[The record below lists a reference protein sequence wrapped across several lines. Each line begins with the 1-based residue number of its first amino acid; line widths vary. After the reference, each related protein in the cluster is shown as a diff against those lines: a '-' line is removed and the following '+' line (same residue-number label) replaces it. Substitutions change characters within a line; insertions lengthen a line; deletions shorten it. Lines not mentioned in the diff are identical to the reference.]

1 MKRSLWFDYVSKLEL
16 MILEKTIIKDQL
28 NRPLRDLRIS
38 VIDRCNFRCQY
49 CMPAE
54 IFGPDF
60 AFLPKSELLSYEE
73 IERLARLFVQ
83 LGVEKIRLTGGEPL
97 LRKDLPLLVQKLSV
111 IEGLSDIGLTTNG
124 VLLPLH
130 AQSLKDAGLK
140 RVNVSLDS
148 LNDELFGQING
159 RNTGTKPV
167 LDGIEAARKAGL
179 GVKLNMVIKKGLND
193 TEILPMADFCKKEGI
208 ELRYIEYMDVGSTNG
223 WRMDDVVTK
232 KEIYHILKEKYELVP
247 VDPNYFGEV
256 AKRYYYKDTDVAV
269 GFITSVSESFCSS
282 CTRSRL
288 SANGQLFTCL
298 FNGNG
303 HDIRDFMRAG
313 ASDEDL
319 INRITSIWNGRNDRY
334 SDERTAETNRNR
346 KKIEMSYIG
355 G

>member
-1 MKRSLWFDYVSKLEL
+1 MNNQL
-16 MILEKTIIKDQL
+16 IKDQL

-38 VIDRCNFRCQY
+38 VIDRCNFRCTY

-54 IFGPDF
+54 VFGPDF
-60 AFLPKSELLSYEE
+60 AFLPKTELLSYEE
-73 IERLARLFVQ
+73 IERVAKIFVN

-97 LRKDLPLLVQKLSV
+97 MRKDLPILVEKLSA
-111 IEGLSDIGLTTNG
+111 IEGLADIALTTNG
-124 VLLPLH
+124 VMLPQLA
-130 AQSLKDAGLK
+130 AQLKAAGLK
-140 RVNVSLDS
+140 RVNISLDT

-159 RNTGTKPV
+159 RKVSTKPV
-167 LDGIEAARKAGL
+167 LAGIEAAKKAGL
-179 GVKLNMVIKKGLND
+179 GIKINMVVKKGLND
-193 TEILPMADFCKKEGI
+193 SEILPMAEFCKKEGL
-208 ELRYIEYMDVGSTNG
+208 ELRFIEFMDVGSTNG
-223 WRMDDVVTK
+223 WKMDDVVTK
-232 KEIYHILKEKYELVP
+232 KEIYELIKEHFELEHT
-247 VDPNYFGEV
+247 DAAYFGEV
-256 AKRYYYKDTDVAV
+256 AKRYRYKDTNVHI

-313 ASDEDL
+313 ASDEE
-319 INRITSIWNGRNDRY
+319 ITERVAGIWNGRKDRY
-334 SDERTAETNRNR
+334 SDERTAETRANR

>member
-1 MKRSLWFDYVSKLEL
+1 MNKQMVHDK
-16 MILEKTIIKDQL
+16 L

-38 VIDRCNFRCQY
+38 VIDRCNFRCTY

-73 IERLARLFVQ
+73 IERVAKVFIG

-97 LRKDLPLLVQKLSV
+97 LRKDLPILIEKLSA
-111 IEGLSDIGLTTNG
+111 IEGLSDIALTTNG
-124 VLLPLH
+124 VMLPKL
-130 AQSLKDAGLK
+130 ASQLKAAGLK
-140 RVNVSLDS
+140 RVNISLDT
-148 LNDELFGQING
+148 LKDELFGQING
-159 RNTGTKPV
+159 RNVGTGPV
-167 LDGIEAARKAGL
+167 LKGIKAAQEAGL
-179 GVKLNMVIKKGLND
+179 GIKVNMVVKKGLND
-193 TEILPMADFCKKEGI
+193 QEILPMAEFCKNEGL

-223 WRMDDVVTK
+223 WKMDDVITK
-232 KEIYHILKEKYELVP
+232 KEIYEMLKEEYELERTGSA
-247 VDPNYFGEV
+247 YYGEV
-256 AKRYYYKDTDVAV
+256 AKRYRYKGTDVHV
-269 GFITSVSESFCSS
+269 GFISSVSEAFCST

-288 SANGQLFTCL
+288 SANGQVFTCL

-313 ASDEDL
+313 ASDEEL
-319 INRITSIWNGRNDRY
+319 KELVTSIWNGRTDRY
-334 SDERTAETNRNR
+334 SEERTAETMANR

>member
-1 MKRSLWFDYVSKLEL
+1 M
-16 MILEKTIIKDQL
+16 EKNFVKDKL

-54 IFGPDF
+54 IYGPDF

-73 IERLARLFVQ
+73 IERLAKIFVE

-97 LRKDLPLLVQKLSV
+97 LRKDLPYLVEMLSK
-111 IEGLSDIGLTTNG
+111 IEGLKDIGLTTNG
-124 VLLPLH
+124 VLLPKY
-130 AQSLKDAGLK
+130 AKALKAAGLK

-148 LNDELFGQING
+148 LKDELFGQING
-159 RNTGTKPV
+159 RNVGVDPILK
-167 LDGIEAARKAGL
+167 GIKAAQEAGL
-179 GVKLNMVIKKGLND
+179 GVKINMVVKKGLND
-193 TEILPMADFCKKEGI
+193 SEILPMAQYCKDNGLQ
-208 ELRYIEYMDVGSTNG
+208 LRYIEFMDVGSSNG
-223 WRMDDVVTK
+223 WKMDDVVTK
-232 KEIYHILKEKYELVP
+232 KEIFTILNEHYSLEP
-247 VDPNYFGEV
+247 VDPDYFGEV
-256 AKRYYYKDTDVAV
+256 AKRYRYKDTNVDV

-288 SANGQLFTCL
+288 SADGKIYTCL

-303 HDIRDFMRAG
+303 HDIRDFMRTG
-313 ASDEDL
+313 VDDKQ
-319 INRITSIWNGRNDRY
+319 ITDRISAIWNGRDDRY
-334 SDERTAETNRNR
+334 SDERTAETVANR

>member
-1 MKRSLWFDYVSKLEL
+1 M
-16 MILEKTIIKDQL
+16 EKSIIKDQL

-60 AFLPKSELLSYEE
+60 AFLPKSELLTYEE
-73 IERLARLFVQ
+73 IERVSRTFIE

-97 LRKDLPLLVQKLSV
+97 LRKDLPILIQKLNE
-111 IEGLSDIGLTTNG
+111 IEGLKDIALTTNG
-124 VLLPLH
+124 VLLPKY
-130 AQSLKDAGLK
+130 AEQLKAAGLQ

-148 LNDELFGQING
+148 LKDDLFGQING
-159 RNTGTKPV
+159 RNVGVGPV
-167 LDGIEAARKAGL
+167 LEGIEAAKRAGL
-179 GVKLNMVIKKGLND
+179 GVKINTVIKKGLND
-193 TEILPMADFCKKEGI
+193 SEILPMAEFCKKEGL

-223 WRMDDVVTK
+223 WKMDDVITK
-232 KEIYHILKEKYELVP
+232 KQIYDMINEHYELEQ
-247 VDPNYFGEV
+247 VDPEYYGEV
-256 AKRYYYKDTDVAV
+256 AKKYRYKGTDINV
-269 GFITSVSESFCSS
+269 GFISSVSESFCSS

-288 SANGQLFTCL
+288 SANGQIFTCL

-303 HDIRDFMRAG
+303 HDIRDFMRNG
-313 ASDEDL
+313 ANDEELKARISD
-319 INRITSIWNGRNDRY
+319 IWHKRTDRY
-334 SDERTAETNRNR
+334 SDERTAETAANR

>member
-1 MKRSLWFDYVSKLEL
+1 MTKHRV
-16 MILEKTIIKDQL
+16 KDKL

-54 IFGPDF
+54 LFGPNF

-73 IERLARLFVQ
+73 IERIANIFVG

-97 LRKDLPLLVQKLSV
+97 LRKDLPLLVEKIAS
-111 IEGLSDIGLTTNG
+111 IEGLKDIGLTTNG
-124 VLLPLH
+124 VLLPKYAH
-130 AQSLKDAGLK
+130 ELKEAGLH

-159 RNTGTKPV
+159 RNVGTKPV
-167 LDGIEAARKAGL
+167 LDGIHAARDAGL
-179 GVKLNMVIKKGLND
+179 GVKINMVVKKGLND
-193 TEILPMADFCKKEGI
+193 SEIIPMAQYCKDHGLQ
-208 ELRYIEYMDVGSTNG
+208 LRFIEYMDVGSTNG
-223 WRMDDVVTK
+223 WKMDDVVTK
-232 KEIYHILKEKYELVP
+232 KEIYHILKEHFSLQP
-247 VDPNYFGEV
+247 VDPDYYGEV
-256 AKRYYYKDTDVAV
+256 AKRYRYEDNQVEV

-303 HDIRDFMRAG
+303 HDIRDFMRNG

-319 INRITSIWNGRNDRY
+319 QARIIEIWQGRSDRY
-334 SDERTAETNRNR
+334 SDERTAETVANR

>member
-1 MKRSLWFDYVSKLEL
+1 MRMPKS
-16 MILEKTIIKDQL
+16 IIKDKF

-49 CMPAE
+49 CMPADQ
-54 IFGPDF
+54 FGPDF
-60 AFLPKSELLSYEE
+60 EFLPKSALLSYEE
-73 IERLARLFVQ
+73 IERLAKIFVS

-97 LRKDLPLLVQKLSV
+97 LRKDMPVLVEKLAK

-124 VLLPLH
+124 VLLPKLS
-130 AQSLKDAGLK
+130 ADLKKAGLK

-148 LNDELFGQING
+148 LNDELFGKING
-159 RNTGTKPV
+159 RNVGTQPV
-167 LDGIEAARKAGL
+167 LDGIRAAREAGL
-179 GVKLNMVIKKGLND
+179 GVKVNMVVKKGLND
-193 TEILPMADFCKKEGI
+193 SEIIPMAEFCKNEGLQ
-208 ELRYIEYMDVGSTNG
+208 LRYIEFMDVGSTNG
-223 WRMDDVVTK
+223 WKMDDVITK
-232 KEIYHILKEKYELVP
+232 KQIYEMLKKHYELEP
-247 VDPNYFGEV
+247 ADADYFGEV
-256 AKRYYYKDTDVAV
+256 AKRYRYKGTDVQV

-303 HDIRDFMRAG
+303 HDIRNFMRNG
-313 ASDEDL
+313 ATDEE
-319 INRITSIWNGRNDRY
+319 ISSRIIGIWNGRDDRY
-334 SDERTAETNRNR
+334 SDERTAETLKNR